1 MAKSNVVLDISQ
13 KPVKEKIFFGEF
25 GHYIR
30 IDNIT
35 HDIARKL
42 KEASEGNT
50 WFTKEID
57 YKSDKT
63 RFSSLPEDAKRAFKL
78 NIAYQTLMDSGVTSG
93 MSSIMNR
100 VVSNS
105 IWSLLYSRIAIEE
118 AIHAESYSYGLSEV
132 FGHEASLTLDLVYTD
147 EFVKTRMEKESALF
161 DNVANLCIYEDEN
174 IDLDVKKR
182 SILSLLL
189 GIYFL
194 EGIKFPFSFLVT
206 FIINNSY
213 NDVIT
218 GFTKTLKLIAHD
230 ELSVHVPTGK
240 NLMTILRN
248 DEDEGFKHLFD
259 NGFFDKTAL
268 SMCKEIVKL
277 EIEWAKYLFDGK
289 DVAGINS
296 SISENFIK
304 YYANLRLSDIGIP
317 DNPYMKV
324 ERTDIIDW
332 FNNYRNINKQNAA
345 LQETSNTSYQKGILK
360 NDL

>member
-1 MAKSNVVLDISQ
+1 MNNKVLDISF
-13 KPVKEKIFFGEF
+13 KPEKEKIFFGEF

-57 YKSDKT
+57 FKSDKT
-63 RFSSLPEDAKRAFKL
+63 RFQSLPEDAKRAFKL

-93 MSSIMNR
+93 ISFVMSRVVTSSIWN
-100 VVSNS
+100 
-105 IWSLLYSRIAIEE
+105 LLYARIAIEE

-132 FGHEASLTLDLVYTD
+132 FGYQAAETLDLVYND
-147 EFVKTRMEKESALF
+147 EFVKKRMGKECMLF
-161 DNVANLCIYEDEN
+161 ENVISVCLSDNKN
-174 IDLDVKKR
+174 INPDDKKK
-182 SILSLLL
+182 SLLSLLL

-213 NDVIT
+213 NNAIS
-218 GFTKTLKLIAHD
+218 GFTKTIKLIAHD
-230 ELSVHVPTGK
+230 ELSVHVVTGK
-240 NLMTILRN
+240 HILN
-248 DEDEGFKHLFD
+248 ILSSDEQEGFKHLFD
-259 NGFFDKTAL
+259 NGFFKKEAL
-268 SMCKEIVKL
+268 SLAEEVVQQ
-277 EIEWAKYLFDGK
+277 EIEWAKYLFDNHE
-289 DVAGINS
+289 VAGINS
-296 SISENFIK
+296 KISENFIK
-304 YYANLRLSDIGIP
+304 YWANIRLKDIGIN
-317 DNPYMKV
+317 DNPYMK
-324 ERTDIIDW
+324 EKKTDIIEW

-345 LQETSNTSYQKGILK
+345 LQETSNTSYQKGVLK

>member
-1 MAKSNVVLDISQ
+1 MNNNKILDISF
-13 KPVKEKIFFGEF
+13 KPEKEKIFFGDF

-57 YKSDKT
+57 FKSDKT
-63 RFSSLPEDAKRAFKL
+63 RFQSLPEDAKRAFKL

-93 MSSIMNR
+93 ISYVMTR
-100 VVSNS
+100 VVTSS

-132 FGHEASLTLDLVYTD
+132 FGYQATETLDLVYND
-147 EFVKTRMEKESALF
+147 EFVKKRMEGESKLFEDVINTCLLDNNKVSLNDKKKAL
-161 DNVANLCIYEDEN
+161 L
-174 IDLDVKKR
+174 K
-182 SILSLLL
+182 LLL

-213 NDVIT
+213 SNAIT
-218 GFTKTLKLIAHD
+218 GFTKTIKLIAHD
-230 ELSVHVPTGK
+230 ELSVHVQTGK
-240 NLMTILRN
+240 HLLNILSR
-248 DEDEGFKHLFD
+248 DSDEGFKHLFD
-259 NGFFDKTAL
+259 DGFFRKEAL
-268 SMCKEIVKL
+268 KMAKVVVNQ
-277 EIEWAKYLFDGK
+277 EIEWAKYLFD
-289 DVAGINS
+289 DHEVAGINS
-296 SISENFIK
+296 LISENFIK
-304 YYANLRLSDIGIP
+304 YWAKIRLKDVGIE
-317 DNPYMKV
+317 DNPYQK
-324 ERTDIIDW
+324 EEKTDIIEW

-345 LQETSNTSYQKGILK
+345 LQETSNTSYQKGVLK

>member
-1 MAKSNVVLDISQ
+1 MAKTILDISF
-13 KPVKEKIFFGEF
+13 KPETEQIFFGNF
-25 GHYIR
+25 GNYIR

-63 RFSSLPEDAKRAFKL
+63 RFQSLPEDAKRAFKL

-93 MSSIMNR
+93 ISYVMGQ
-100 VVSNS
+100 VVTSS

-132 FGHEASLTLDLVYTD
+132 FGYEAAETLDLVYSD
-147 EFVKTRMEKESALF
+147 DFVKRRMEKECALF
-161 DNVANLCIYEDEN
+161 DRVSKLCIDEN
-174 IDLDVKKR
+174 NADLEEKQKA
-182 SILSLLL
+182 LLELLL

-206 FIINNSY
+206 FVINNSY
-213 NDVIT
+213 GDAIT
-218 GFTKTLKLIAHD
+218 GFTKTIKLIAHD
-230 ELSVHVPTGK
+230 ELSVHVVTGK
-240 NLMTILRN
+240 NILN
-248 DEDEGFKHLFD
+248 ILAKEKEQGFKHLFD
-259 NGFFDKTAL
+259 NKTFEKMAI
-268 SMCKEIVKL
+268 SIAKEVVEQEVL
-277 EIEWAKYLFDGK
+277 WAKYLFD
-289 DVAGINS
+289 DREVAGINS
-296 SISENFIK
+296 QVSENFIK
-304 YYANLRLSDIGIP
+304 YFAKLRLSDIGVTN
-317 DNPYMKV
+317 NPYSKA
-324 ERTDIIDW
+324 EKIDIVDW

-345 LQETSNTSYQKGILK
+345 LQETSNTSYQKGVLK